1 MAKKKHEEHENHERW
16 LVSYADFITLLFAFF
31 VVMYSIS
38 SVNEGK
44 FRTVSDS
51 IKAALNPLVSPSN
64 SLTPF
69 TIGKN
74 KALSLKPTIEEAK
87 EPAVRRLR
95 QIMRSL
101 KNETHLE
108 IIQLKELTNG
118 DIVLTLPDT
127 VLFRT
132 GESVLRPESRPFIQ
146 AISEVLIELDRH
158 VRVEGHTDNVPI
170 ATVQFPSNWELSAAR
185 AVTVVRTL
193 SEQYGVQTSHL
204 TAVGHADS
212 RSLTDNLTPEN
223 RAKNR
228 RVEIVVQER
237 KPTPQ
242 PIETS
247 EPRTA
252 LEMFGA
258 SQEGVKRE
266 TSSLPDQIPPRCAPA
281 PAEPVPP
288 IHEPSPVFSAQER
301 QG

>member
-51 IKAALNPLVSPSN
+51 IKAALNPVVSPSN
-64 SLTPF
+64 TLSPF
-69 TIGKN
+69 TVGQN
-74 KALSLKPTIEEAK
+74 RALTLKPTIEDAK

-127 VLFRT
+127 VLFRA
-132 GESVLRPESRPFIQ
+132 GESVLRLEARPFIQ
-146 AISEVLIELDRH
+146 ALSEVLIELDRH
-158 VRVEGHTDNVPI
+158 ARVEGHTDNVPI
-170 ATVQFPSNWELSAAR
+170 STAQFPSNWELSATR
-185 AVTVVRTL
+185 AVTVVRNL
-193 SEQYGVQTSHL
+193 SELYGVPSHNL
-204 TAVGHADS
+204 AAVGYADS
-212 RSLTDNLTPEN
+212 RPQIDNLSPEN

-228 RVEIVVQER
+228 RVEIVVLER
-237 KPTPQ
+237 KQAPYP
-242 PIETS
+242 
-247 EPRTA
+247 
-252 LEMFGA
+252 LE
-258 SQEGVKRE
+258 QEGERTVKP
-266 TSSLPDQIPPRCAPA
+266 L
-281 PAEPVPP
+281 
-288 IHEPSPVFSAQER
+288 
-301 QG
+301 

>member
-51 IKAALNPLVSPSN
+51 IKAALNPIVSPASAAV
-64 SLTPF
+64 PF
-69 TIGKN
+69 TIGQN
-74 KALSLKPTIEEAK
+74 KAVTMNPTIDNVK

-95 QIMRSL
+95 EIMRSL
-101 KNETHLE
+101 KKETQLD
-108 IIQLKELTNG
+108 IIQLKELTSG

-127 VLFRT
+127 VLFRA
-132 GESVLRPESRPFIQ
+132 GEAVLRPEARPFIQ
-146 AISEVLIELDRH
+146 AISEVLIDLDRH
-158 VRVEGHTDNVPI
+158 VRVEGHTDSVPI
-170 ATVQFPSNWELSAAR
+170 STVQFPSNWELSATR
-185 AVTVVRTL
+185 AVTVVRAL
-193 SEQYGVQTSHL
+193 SELYGLQADHL

-212 RSLTDNLTPEN
+212 RPLVDNLTPEN
-223 RAKNR
+223 RGKNR

-237 KPTPQ
+237 KSIPE
-242 PIETS
+242 PIEKA

-258 SQEGVKRE
+258 PQEDVKRE
-266 TSSLPDQIPPRCAPA
+266 AGAPSNDIAPA
-281 PAEPVPP
+281 LQPPLPP
-288 IHEPSPVFSAQER
+288 IELAPGSGQR
-301 QG
+301 TK

>member
-51 IKAALNPLVSPSN
+51 IKAALNPIVSPSN
-64 SLTPF
+64 TLTPF
-69 TIGKN
+69 TLGEN
-74 KALSLKPTIEEAK
+74 RALTIKPTIEDAK

-95 QIMRSL
+95 QIMRSI
-101 KNETHLE
+101 KSETHLE
-108 IIQLKELTNG
+108 IVQLKELTNG
-118 DIVLTLPDT
+118 DIVLTLPDA
-127 VLFRT
+127 VLFRS
-132 GESVLRPESRPFIQ
+132 GESALRPEARPFME
-146 AISEVLIELDRH
+146 AIGEVLIELDRH

-170 ATVQFPSNWELSAAR
+170 STVQFPSNWELSATR

-193 SEQYGVQTSHL
+193 SEQYGVQASHL

-212 RSLTDNLTPEN
+212 RSITDNLTPEN

-228 RVEIVVQER
+228 RVEIVVLER
-237 KPTPQ
+237 KSTPEPT
-242 PIETS
+242 ERA

-258 SQEGVKRE
+258 SQEDVKRE
-266 TSSLPDQIPPRCAPA
+266 AAALPDDIPLAVQPPA
-281 PAEPVPP
+281 SLSKPASRP
-288 IHEPSPVFSAQER
+288 
-301 QG
+301 

>member
-51 IKAALNPLVSPSN
+51 IKAALNPIVSPAN
-64 SLTPF
+64 VAVPF
-69 TIGKN
+69 TIGQN
-74 KALSLKPTIEEAK
+74 KAVTVNPTIDTVK

-95 QIMRSL
+95 EIMRSL
-101 KNETHLE
+101 KNETQLD
-108 IIQLKELTNG
+108 IIQMKELTNG

-127 VLFRT
+127 VLFRA
-132 GESVLRPESRPFIQ
+132 GEAVLRPEARPFIQ

-158 VRVEGHTDNVPI
+158 VRVEGHTDSVPI
-170 ATVQFPSNWELSAAR
+170 STVQFPSNWELSATR

-193 SEQYGVQTSHL
+193 SEQYGLQADHL

-212 RSLTDNLTPEN
+212 RPLADNLTPEN

-228 RVEIVVQER
+228 RVEIVVQEPR
-237 KPTPQ
+237 PVPQ
-242 PIETS
+242 PIEAA
-247 EPRTA
+247 EQHTA
-252 LEMFGA
+252 LERFA
-258 SQEGVKRE
+258 APQDAVKRE
-266 TSSLPDQIPPRCAPA
+266 ADALSNVIPPALQP
-281 PAEPVPP
+281 PLPP
-288 IHEPSPVFSAQER
+288 IELAPSSGER
-301 QG
+301 TK

>member
-1 MAKKKHEEHENHERW
+1 MPPYPATPTTPIYKMAKKKHEEHENHERW

-51 IKAALNPLVSPSN
+51 IKAALNPVVSPSSN
-64 SLTPF
+64 LTPF
-69 TIGKN
+69 TIGEN
-74 KALSLKPTIEEAK
+74 KALMLKPTIEEAK
-87 EPAVRRLR
+87 EPAMRRLR

-101 KNETHLE
+101 KNETQIE
-108 IIQLKELTNG
+108 IVQIKELTNG

-127 VLFRT
+127 VLFRS
-132 GESVLRPESRPFIQ
+132 GESALRPEARPFIE
-146 AISEVLIELDRH
+146 AIGEVLIELDRH

-170 ATVQFPSNWELSAAR
+170 STAQFPSNWELSATR

-193 SEQYGVQTSHL
+193 SEQYGLQSDHL

-228 RVEIVVQER
+228 RVEIVVLEPR
-237 KPTPQ
+237 PVPQ
-242 PIETS
+242 PIEEA

-258 SQEGVKRE
+258 SQDAVKRGA
-266 TSSLPDQIPPRCAPA
+266 APG
-281 PAEPVPP
+281 P
-288 IHEPSPVFSAQER
+288 
-301 QG
+301 

>member
-51 IKAALNPLVSPSN
+51 IKAALNPIVSPAN
-64 SLTPF
+64 VAVPF
-69 TIGKN
+69 TIGQN
-74 KALSLKPTIEEAK
+74 KAVTVNPTIDTVK

-95 QIMRSL
+95 EIMRSL
-101 KNETHLE
+101 KNETQLD
-108 IIQLKELTNG
+108 IIQMKELSNG

-132 GESVLRPESRPFIQ
+132 GEAVLRPEARPFIQ
-146 AISEVLIELDRH
+146 AISEVLIDLNRH

-170 ATVQFPSNWELSAAR
+170 RTVQFPSNWELSAMR

-193 SEQYGVQTSHL
+193 SEQYGLQGDHL

-212 RSLTDNLTPEN
+212 RPLADNLTPEH

-228 RVEIVVQER
+228 RVEIVVQEP
-237 KPTPQ
+237 KPIPQ
-242 PIETS
+242 PIETA
-247 EPRTA
+247 EPHTA
-252 LEMFGA
+252 LERFAAPQDAG
-258 SQEGVKRE
+258 KRE
-266 TSSLPDQIPPRCAPA
+266 AGAPSSDIPAVLPPPL
-281 PAEPVPP
+281 PP
-288 IHEPSPVFSAQER
+288 IELAPGSAER
-301 QG
+301 AK

>member
-51 IKAALNPLVSPSN
+51 IKAALNPVVSPS
-64 SLTPF
+64 SVLVPF
-69 TIGKN
+69 TLGEN
-74 KALSLKPTIEEAK
+74 KALSLKPTLEDAK

-127 VLFRT
+127 VLFRS
-132 GESVLRPESRPFIQ
+132 GESVLRPEARPFIQ
-146 AISEVLIELDRH
+146 AISEALIELGRH

-170 ATVQFPSNWELSAAR
+170 ATAQFPSNWELSAAR

-193 SEQYGVQTSHL
+193 SEEYGVQSSHL

-228 RVEIVVQER
+228 RVEIVVLEPR
-237 KPTPQ
+237 PVPQ
-242 PIETS
+242 PIEEA

-258 SQEGVKRE
+258 SQDAVKRE
-266 TSSLPDQIPPRCAPA
+266 AAPG
-281 PAEPVPP
+281 P
-288 IHEPSPVFSAQER
+288 
-301 QG
+301 

>member
-44 FRTVSDS
+44 FRVVSDS
-51 IKAALNPLVSPSN
+51 IKAALNPIVSPLST
-64 SLTPF
+64 STPF
-69 TIGKN
+69 TIGDT
-74 KALSLKPTIEEAK
+74 KALTMSPTIEVAK

-108 IIQLKELTNG
+108 IIALKELTNG

-132 GESVLRPESRPFIQ
+132 GESALRSEARPFIQ
-146 AISEVLIELDRH
+146 AISEVLIELDRY

-170 ATVQFPSNWELSAAR
+170 ATVQFPSNWELSATR
-185 AVTVVRTL
+185 AVTVVRVL
-193 SEQYGVQTSHL
+193 SEQYGVQANHL

-237 KPTPQ
+237 RPIPQ
-242 PIETS
+242 PIETA

-252 LEMFGA
+252 LELFGA
-258 SQEGVKRE
+258 PQDGVKRE
-266 TSSLPDQIPPRCAPA
+266 AGPLPDDIPLVLQPPSPPSEPA
-281 PAEPVPP
+281 PRP
-288 IHEPSPVFSAQER
+288 
-301 QG
+301 

>member
-51 IKAALNPLVSPSN
+51 IKAALNPVVSPSST
-64 SLTPF
+64 SLPF
-69 TIGKN
+69 TIGQN
-74 KALSLKPTIEEAK
+74 KALTVKPTLESAK

-127 VLFRT
+127 VLFRN
-132 GESVLRPESRPFIQ
+132 GESALRPQARPFLQ
-146 AISEVLIELDRH
+146 AIGEVLIELDRH

-170 ATVQFPSNWELSAAR
+170 STVQFPSNWELSATR

-193 SEQYGVQTSHL
+193 SEQYGVQADHL
-204 TAVGHADS
+204 TALGHADS
-212 RSLTDNLTPEN
+212 SPLTDNLTPEH
-223 RAKNR
+223 RAQNR

-237 KPTPQ
+237 KPVPQ
-242 PIETS
+242 PIETT

-252 LEMFGA
+252 LEMFGTSPA
-258 SQEGVKRE
+258 SVKRNQD
-266 TSSLPDQIPPRCAPA
+266 SVLDDIPPALQPRSSRMEPA
-281 PAEPVPP
+281 TGP
-288 IHEPSPVFSAQER
+288 
-301 QG
+301 